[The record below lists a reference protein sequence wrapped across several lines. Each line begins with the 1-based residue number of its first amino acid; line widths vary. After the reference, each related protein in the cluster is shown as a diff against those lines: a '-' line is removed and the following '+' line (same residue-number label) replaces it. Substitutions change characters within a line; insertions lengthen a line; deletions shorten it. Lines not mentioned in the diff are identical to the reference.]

1 MHSLEFYKCLKKNEY
16 QLVLKYSKKKIKKRR
31 AGNLSWFILGG
42 WFCLNTKTRK
52 DLIFTYNSIEHWISG
67 LPHVRINSK
76 LIEDIN
82 VRGKTIKLLEGEISI
97 NICEFK
103 LGNDFLNM
111 TSKHRQSRI
120 KYKLDIF
127 KLKKV
132 CFTGHSQESEK
143 MTHRERIYLQIMYLI
158 RV

>member
-1 MHSLEFYKCLKKNEY
+1 M
-16 QLVLKYSKKKIKKRR
+16 
-31 AGNLSWFILGG
+31 
-42 WFCLNTKTRK
+42 
-52 DLIFTYNSIEHWISG
+52 
-67 LPHVRINSK
+67 
-76 LIEDIN
+76 IEDIN
-82 VRGKTIKLLEGEISI
+82 VGGKTIKLLEGKISI

-127 KLKKV
+127 KLKKKV

-143 MTHRERIYLQIMYLI
+143 MTHREREYICKSCIW
-158 RV
+158 

>member
-1 MHSLEFYKCLKKNEY
+1 MGTKGIYFLEE
-16 QLVLKYSKKKIKKRR
+16 
-31 AGNLSWFILGG
+31 
-42 WFCLNTKTRK
+42 
-52 DLIFTYNSIEHWISG
+52 
-67 LPHVRINSK
+67 
-76 LIEDIN
+76 
-82 VRGKTIKLLEGEISI
+82 TIHITPCNFE
-97 NICEFK
+97 